1 MGAVGIVGCVCV
13 VVASDIG
20 MSVGGDSESSKES
33 VVMNGG
39 GGACT
44 GDGGAG

>member
-1 MGAVGIVGCVCV
+1 M
-13 VVASDIG
+13 VASDVG

-33 VVMNGG
+33 VVMNDGG
-39 GGACT
+39 SACA